1 MSKNVLDFKKIR
13 CTSIRLFVIKGKTGA
28 IVREFSM
35 AYFNDEREKNLRI
48 NLRTI
53 LQITEKGY
61 GTRTFLCEM
70 HIYDSKS

>member
-1 MSKNVLDFKKIR
+1 MSKNVSDFRKTQ

-61 GTRTFLCEM
+61 GTRTFLGEM

>member
-1 MSKNVLDFKKIR
+1 MSKNVSDFKKTQ

-35 AYFNDEREKNLRI
+35 AYFNDEREKDLRI

-61 GTRTFLCEM
+61 GTRTFLGEM